1 MLILSGGH
9 DSPDGAP
16 MKRIAAET
24 QARGG
29 KLIIC
34 TTPTSEPAES
44 FEQHAEVL
52 RSLGVRRIEQI
63 DLRIREEARQPENVA
78 RLEGAS
84 AVFVTGGD
92 QLRLTATIGDSPFYQ
107 RMFERYEEGMLVS
120 GTSAG
125 CAAIPETMLVGGSS
139 NGAPEAEDLAMAPGL
154 GFLQGIVLDTH
165 FAERGRIGRLLAV
178 VAQNPKNL
186 GLGVSEDTAI
196 VVEGDSFEVIGSGAV
211 FVVDGASVPF
221 SSLSGESRSGVTSI
235 FGVTLHALADG
246 DRFDIK
252 ARRPDLQRATRNAR
266 IELAEHTPAK

>member
-1 MLILSGGH
+1 
-9 DSPDGAP
+9 
-16 MKRIAAET
+16 
-24 QARGG
+24 
-29 KLIIC
+29 
-34 TTPTSEPAES
+34 
-44 FEQHAEVL
+44 
-52 RSLGVRRIEQI
+52 
-63 DLRIREEARQPENVA
+63 
-78 RLEGAS
+78 
-84 AVFVTGGD
+84 
-92 QLRLTATIGDSPFYQ
+92 
-107 RMFERYEEGMLVS
+107 
-120 GTSAG
+120 
-125 CAAIPETMLVGGSS
+125 
-139 NGAPEAEDLAMAPGL
+139 
-154 GFLQGIVLDTH
+154 
-165 FAERGRIGRLLAV
+165 V